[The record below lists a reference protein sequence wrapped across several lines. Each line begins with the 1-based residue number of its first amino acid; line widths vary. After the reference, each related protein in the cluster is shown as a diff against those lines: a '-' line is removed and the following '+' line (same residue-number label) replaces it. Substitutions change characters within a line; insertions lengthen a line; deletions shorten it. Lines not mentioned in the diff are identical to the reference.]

1 MYIVLSQ
8 GSASFLLS
16 LPDLPQL
23 GQTFNRKSP
32 FPTQKTLP
40 RTAQKVRRAVLVMPA
55 PTRWLRRLGV
65 IGINPNDPFF
75 RFASLRQS
83 KEFEIWGIPMIFR
96 WFSYDIPNIGPD
108 VFGSP
113 IIPIPSVRIPMIWNR
128 WFSYPTSRHWS
139 PGRCTTAPRCQ
150 TPRDPEHL
158 MARFSVGLNS
168 PNIRPFSLGT

>member
-1 MYIVLSQ
+1 MYIALSQ

-23 GQTFNRKSP
+23 GHTFKRNSP

-83 KEFEIWGIPMIFR
+83 KEFEIWGSPMIFR
-96 WFSYDIPNIGPD
+96 
-108 VFGSP
+108 
-113 IIPIPSVRIPMIWNR
+113 
-128 WFSYPTSRHWS
+128 
-139 PGRCTTAPRCQ
+139 
-150 TPRDPEHL
+150 
-158 MARFSVGLNS
+158 
-168 PNIRPFSLGT
+168 